1 MAPTAA
7 SLRPNCVKLWIS
19 LLLIQGMVEKGERLQ
34 EVYSKLAK
42 SLEHTEGQVTRSQ
55 AEFKALVGEQE
66 AIDRASTKVRKRAS

>member
-1 MAPTAA
+1 
-7 SLRPNCVKLWIS
+7 
-19 LLLIQGMVEKGERLQ
+19 MVEKGERLQ